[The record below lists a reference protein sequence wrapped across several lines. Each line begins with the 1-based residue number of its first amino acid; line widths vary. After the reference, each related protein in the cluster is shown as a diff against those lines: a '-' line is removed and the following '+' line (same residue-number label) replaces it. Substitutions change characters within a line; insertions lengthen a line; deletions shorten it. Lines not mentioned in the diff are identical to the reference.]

1 MMFKLLVVLFALGT
15 VTSFASTD
23 CTEADARAQIEK
35 LKPGFINETFNMTL
49 TSLHSDQI
57 QTTYLIEGSDEVGP
71 SNWILI
77 AADGCE
83 VKFFS
88 QGQSE

>member
-1 MMFKLLVVLFALGT
+1 MARLLGFLFSLGT
-15 VTSFASTD
+15 ICSFASTN
-23 CTEADARAQIEK
+23 CTETDARNQIEK
-35 LKPGFINETFNMTL
+35 LKPGFINETFNMNL
-49 TSLHSDQI
+49 RSLHSDQV

-71 SNWILI
+71 SNWILV
-77 AADGCE
+77 AEQGCK